1 VINIDITPEINAI
14 HREVT
19 RHTIESGEV
28 VTILLRRRYDAP
40 VEDVWDAVADPER
53 LKRWFLPVS
62 GDLREGGD
70 FQLEGNAGGRILRC
84 DAPRLLR
91 VTFGAEAS
99 VVELRFTPEGDS
111 ATSLELEHTSSI
123 ELATSG
129 AGALYVGPGW
139 DGAFMGLGLYLA
151 GEVLDDPAAAANS
164 MEVQEFSRESIDAW
178 TATVKASGTAG
189 PEEIAE
195 SVAVSIAQF
204 APDLLDKPD
213 EKSPDR

>member
-84 DAPRLLR
+84 DAPRPLR